1 MVEQG
6 EGSGGCLRGGGPT
19 ESMEKSM
26 ENSFANGDMGLKS
39 VENVTSPPHSSL
51 ANRVN

>member
-19 ESMEKSM
+19 ESM